1 MDIETLGMTFNG
13 KCNMISQRYVDM
25 LIQRSVAGF
34 GSIQNNVIHRLNQFL
49 IDMRHQLL
57 ILLLLLRFGQNEHL
71 LGSGGRD
78 KVFILPVKAYS
89 LANNNNLAM
98 LRMLRYDYIIVQ
110 HFSHL

>member
-34 GSIQNNVIHRLNQFL
+34 GGIQNNVIHRLNQFL

-71 LGSGGRD
+71 LGAEAGIRSLFFRL
-78 KVFILPVKAYS
+78 KPIPLPITTTS
-89 LANNNNLAM
+89 PC
-98 LRMLRYDYIIVQ
+98 
-110 HFSHL
+110 